1 MESIKVAIFGADGY
15 TCQIPR
21 IKEAIKSLGH
31 NLSEESPD
39 LIYAN
44 DPTGYAKAMVLKKKF
59 PKSFLILNFLDVPWH
74 YPNVN
79 EQTKLLA
86 KHFLNNADSVTVIS
100 FKVKKDLSKFFNKRI
115 EVIYNPS
122 KDVFYDNSIK
132 KNNNFL
138 YVGRAND
145 PIKRINLVRE
155 SLSKIENSI
164 NEIKIC
170 GSENPGFGNYLGTV
184 DDIELNKLYN
194 ASKFV
199 LLPSKAEGIGL
210 SMIEGMISGCIPITC
225 SDNLTAAEF
234 SPGEFICEPTANSI
248 IKKIE
253 ELDQDYENKQQ
264 VALKIGEQY
273 KVRFNK
279 KTIAENII
287 KVFIS
292 K

>member
-1 MESIKVAIFGADGY
+1 MESIKVAIFGANGY
-15 TCQIPR
+15 TCQVPR
-21 IKEAIKSLGH
+21 IKEAIKNLGH
-31 NLSEESPD
+31 TLSEENPD

-44 DPTGYAKAMVLKKKF
+44 DPSGYTKAMLFKKKF

-74 YPNVN
+74 FPNVN
-79 EQTKLLA
+79 EQTKLLVE
-86 KHFLNNADSVTVIS
+86 HFLNKADSVTVIS
-100 FKVKKDLSKFFNKRI
+100 FKVKKDLSKFFNKKI

-132 KNNNFL
+132 KKNNFL

-145 PIKRINLVRE
+145 IIKRINLVKE

-170 GSENPGFGNYLGTV
+170 GSEDPGFGNYLGTV

-194 ASKFV
+194 SSKFV

-210 SMIEGMISGCIPITC
+210 SMIEGMICGSIPITC

-234 SPGEFICEPTANSI
+234 SPKQFICEPTAKSI
-248 IKKIE
+248 VKKIQ
-253 ELDQDYENKQQ
+253 ELDKDYENKRQI
-264 VALKIGEQY
+264 ALKIGEQY
-273 KVRFNK
+273 KVKFSK
-279 KTIAENII
+279 KKIAENII
-287 KVFIS
+287 KIFIS